1 MIRWLKKKWRAYLD
15 LVKKLRATNA
25 DYAAMAQ
32 QFDARDNFYK
42 MLREFFSA
50 HGYIPS
56 QWDRDWQTHMKD
68 MRPWRKIPG
77 MRFGMWI
84 SCWRGSRIE

>member
-1 MIRWLKKKWRAYLD
+1 MIKKFLT
-15 LVKKLRATNA
+15 LQKKLLATNA
-25 DYAAMAQ
+25 DYKKLCET
-32 QFDARDNFYK
+32 FDTRDNFYK

-50 HGYIPS
+50 HGYIPA
-56 QWDRDWQTHMKD
+56 QWEEGWQTHMKD

-77 MRFGMWI
+77 MQFGMWV